1 MGVQNTH
8 EEGLVD
14 GVRSIERA
22 EDSGECLRQVLDA
35 ESGRRLANVSLVFRL
50 DAEVVGHTDDE
61 QSCPENLLVKLL
73 ERGLETYVR
82 VPLAAHTRSDA

>member
-1 MGVQNTH
+1 MSV
-8 EEGLVD
+8 
-14 GVRSIERA
+14 
-22 EDSGECLRQVLDA
+22 SGKALDA
-35 ESGRRLANVSLVFRL
+35 ESGRRLADVSLVFRI
-50 DAEVVGHTDDE
+50 DADTFGHTDDE